1 MDLAVSVT
9 NSNEPY
15 DIGLVLEMS
24 MKQSF
29 LKSMNR
35 YGNTDLYV
43 YICMHIIPLL
53 CLLRGP
59 GSTLSVQI
67 VVSKYHSPLKE
78 AKYSWR
84 NG

>member
-15 DIGLVLEMS
+15 DTGLVLEMS

-35 YGNTDLYV
+35 YGNTDV
-43 YICMHIIPLL
+43 YIYTCMHIFP
-53 CLLRGP
+53 
-59 GSTLSVQI
+59 SSA
-67 VVSKYHSPLKE
+67 Y
-78 AKYSWR
+78 
-84 NG
+84 